1 MSVKLEELELIVIQ
15 YDRGDIHLHLH
26 SQAGLEESKPF
37 GTDLMGAIIEVNQIK
52 FDLIKLY
59 GCWDEVIFDF
69 EGFPNIHPNQT
80 TLNVT

>member
-1 MSVKLEELELIVIQ
+1 MSVKLEELELIVIE

-26 SQAGLEESKPF
+26 SQDGLEESKPF

-52 FDLIKLY
+52 FDIIRLY
-59 GCWDEVIFDF
+59 GCWDEVTVDC